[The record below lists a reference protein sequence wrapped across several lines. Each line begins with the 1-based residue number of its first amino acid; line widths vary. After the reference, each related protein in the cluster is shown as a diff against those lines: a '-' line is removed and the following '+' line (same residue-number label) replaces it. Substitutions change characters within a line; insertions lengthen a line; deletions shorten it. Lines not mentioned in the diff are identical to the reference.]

1 MKNIVKLFSV
11 ISCLFFTSKAMAQL
25 DTLNYVKQFEINKAQ
40 YINQPFS
47 YLLSQMTQI
56 QPKSHWV
63 SSNPK
68 NKNSVA
74 ASQFLFC
81 NMDYIGNRVVTLRIL
96 WKESF
101 PRSEVKYY
109 QNKNGFHFTNEEK
122 TFYGNKIIKDI
133 LVSK

>member
-47 YLLSQMTQI
+47 YLLSQMTRI

-68 NKNSVA
+68 NKNSVS

-122 TFYGNKIIKDI
+122 NI
-133 LVSK
+133 LWK

>member
-56 QPKSHWV
+56 QPKS
-63 SSNPK
+63 
-68 NKNSVA
+68 
-74 ASQFLFC
+74 L
-81 NMDYIGNRVVTLRIL
+81 G
-96 WKESF
+96 
-101 PRSEVKYY
+101 
-109 QNKNGFHFTNEEK
+109 
-122 TFYGNKIIKDI
+122 
-133 LVSK
+133 